1 MLSLAIRDISRV
13 CLAPAKCIATVMK
26 TPLWFPQSFFS
37 RTLWLV
43 LIVVLFSK
51 ALTLVYLL
59 MNEDVLVDRQY
70 SHGVALTL
78 RAYWAAD
85 ESDRQTI
92 ADAAGLIRV
101 VGGGV
106 PEGEQHWPYSEIYQR
121 QMQAELGADTEVRL
135 RVHAPPAL
143 WVRAPSLGD
152 GWLKVPL
159 YPHPL
164 RGQKIWSVL
173 GWFLAIG
180 LLSTASAWIF
190 VSQLNR
196 PLKRLVF
203 AARQLGQGRSVR
215 LPVSDTPSEMTEVY
229 RAFNQ
234 MAEDVEQA
242 GQERELMLA
251 GVSHDLRTPLTRLRL
266 SLELMPKDNEFM
278 DGMVRDIEDM
288 DAILDQFLAFIRDGR
303 DEEVEEV
310 DLVELVHEVV
320 APYNS
325 PVEQVRLCLES
336 IPPFPLRRV
345 SMKRLLAN
353 LIGNAMHH
361 AGDGV
366 EVAAYVSGDSG
377 APYVVLSVLD
387 RGMGIDPSELEGI
400 FNPFIRG
407 DRARSGKGTGL
418 GLAIVKRIAAMH
430 GGNVELRNRSGGG
443 LEARVRLPLGLM
455 LPRDAD

>member
-1 MLSLAIRDISRV
+1 
-13 CLAPAKCIATVMK
+13 MK
-26 TPLWFPQSFFS
+26 TPLWFPQSFFA

-85 ESDRQTI
+85 ESDRDKI
-92 ADAAGLIRV
+92 AEAAGLIRV
-101 VGGGV
+101 VGSGV

-135 RVHAPPAL
+135 RIHAPPAL

-190 VSQLNR
+190 VRQLNQ

-242 GQERELMLA
+242 GRERELMLA

-266 SLELMPKDNEFM
+266 SLSLLANES
-278 DGMVRDIEDM
+278 DLTDDMVRDIEDM

-303 DEEVEEV
+303 DEPVEEV
-310 DLVELVHEVV
+310 DLSDLVREVV
-320 APYNS
+320 APFNQ
-325 PVEQVRLCLES
+325 PEERVRLCLEP

-345 SMKRLLAN
+345 SLKRLLNN
-353 LIGNAMHH
+353 LIGNALYH
-361 AGDGV
+361 AGKGV
-366 EVAAYVSGDSG
+366 EVAAYVSGDSS

-387 RGMGIDPSELEGI
+387 RGAGIDPNELEGI

-418 GLAIVKRIAAMH
+418 GLAIVKRIAAQH

-443 LEARVRLPLGLM
+443 LEARVRLPLGLL
-455 LPRDAD
+455 LPRDAV

>member
-1 MLSLAIRDISRV
+1 
-13 CLAPAKCIATVMK
+13 MK
-26 TPLWFPQSFFS
+26 TPLWFPQSFFA

-85 ESDRQTI
+85 ESDREKI
-92 ADAAGLIRV
+92 AEAAGLIRV
-101 VGGGV
+101 TGNGV

-121 QMQAELGADTEVRL
+121 QMQAELGEDTEVRL

-152 GWLKVPL
+152 DWLKVPL

-164 RGQKIWSVL
+164 RGQKIWNVL

-190 VSQLNR
+190 VRQLNQ

-215 LPVSDTPSEMTEVY
+215 LPISDTPSEMTEVY

-242 GQERELMLA
+242 GRERELMLA

-266 SLELMPKDNEFM
+266 SLSMLASDN
-278 DGMVRDIEDM
+278 DLTDDMVRDIEDM

-303 DEEVEEV
+303 DEPVEEV
-310 DLVELVHEVV
+310 DLSDLVREVV
-320 APYNS
+320 APFNQ
-325 PVEQVRLCLES
+325 PEEQVRLCLEP

-345 SMKRLLAN
+345 SIKRLLNN
-353 LIGNAMHH
+353 LIGNALYH
-361 AGDGV
+361 AGKGV
-366 EVAAYVSGDSG
+366 EVAAYVSGDSS

-387 RGMGIDPSELEGI
+387 RGAGIDPGELEAI

-418 GLAIVKRIAAMH
+418 GLAIVKRIAAQH

-443 LEARVRLPLGLM
+443 IEARVRLPLGLL
-455 LPRDAD
+455 LPRDAV

>member
-1 MLSLAIRDISRV
+1 
-13 CLAPAKCIATVMK
+13 MK

-85 ESDRQTI
+85 ESNRDQI
-92 ADAAGLIRV
+92 AEAAGLIKV
-101 VGGGV
+101 VGSGV
-106 PEGEQHWPYSEIYQR
+106 PAGEQHWPYSEIYQR

-135 RVHAPPAL
+135 RMHAPPAL

-152 GWLKVPL
+152 GWMKVPL

-190 VSQLNR
+190 VSQLNQ
-196 PLKRLVF
+196 PLKRLVY

-215 LPVSDTPSEMTEVY
+215 LPISDTPSEMTEVY

-242 GQERELMLA
+242 GRERELMLA

-266 SLELMPKDNEFM
+266 SLELMGSHNDLT
-278 DGMVRDIEDM
+278 DDMVRDIEDM

-303 DEEVEEV
+303 DESVEEV
-310 DLVELVHEVV
+310 DLSELVREVA
-320 APYNS
+320 APYNQNI
-325 PVEQVRLCLES
+325 EKVRLRLEP

-345 SMKRLLAN
+345 SMKRLLNN
-353 LIGNAMHH
+353 LIGNALNH
-361 AGDGV
+361 AGTEV
-366 EVAAYVSGDSG
+366 EVAAYVSGDTS
-377 APYVVLSVLD
+377 APYVVLSVMD
-387 RGMGIDPSELEGI
+387 RGAGIDPSELEAI
-400 FNPFIRG
+400 FNPFTRG
-407 DRARSGKGTGL
+407 DRARGGKGTGL
-418 GLAIVKRIAAMH
+418 GLAIVKRIASMH
-430 GGNVELRNRSGGG
+430 GGNVELRNRVDGG
-443 LEARVRLPLGLM
+443 LEARVRLPLGLL
-455 LPRDAD
+455 LPRDAV

>member
-1 MLSLAIRDISRV
+1 
-13 CLAPAKCIATVMK
+13 MK

-190 VSQLNR
+190 VSQLNQ

-266 SLELMPKDNEFM
+266 SLELMPSNNEFM
-278 DGMVRDIEDM
+278 EGMVRDIEDM

-310 DLVELVHEVV
+310 DLVELIREVV
-320 APYNS
+320 APYNN
-325 PVEQVRLCLES
+325 PVEQVRTRLES

-345 SMKRLLAN
+345 SMKRLLNN

-361 AGDGV
+361 AGDSV

-400 FNPFIRG
+400 FNPFTRG
-407 DRARSGKGTGL
+407 DRARGGKGTGL

-443 LEARVRLPLGLM
+443 LEARVRLPLGLL

>member
-1 MLSLAIRDISRV
+1 
-13 CLAPAKCIATVMK
+13 MK
-26 TPLWFPQSFFS
+26 TPVWFPQSFFS

-43 LIVVLFSK
+43 LIVVLFSP
-51 ALTLVYLL
+51 ALPIVYLL

-85 ESDRQTI
+85 EANREKI
-92 ADAAGLIRV
+92 AEAATLIRV
-101 VGGGV
+101 VGAGV

-121 QMQAELGADTEVRL
+121 QMQDELGADTEVRL
-135 RVHAPPAL
+135 RMHSPPAL

-164 RGQKIWSVL
+164 RGQKIWNVL

-190 VSQLNR
+190 VSQLNQ
-196 PLKRLVF
+196 PLKRLVY

-215 LPVSDTPSEMTEVY
+215 LPISDTPSEMTEVY

-242 GQERELMLA
+242 GRERELMLA

-266 SLELMPKDNEFM
+266 SLELMGEHTDLTDE
-278 DGMVRDIEDM
+278 MVRDIEDM

-303 DEEVEEV
+303 DESVEEV
-310 DLVELVHEVV
+310 DLSELVREVA
-320 APYNS
+320 APYNQNCEK
-325 PVEQVRLCLES
+325 VHLRLEP
-336 IPPFPLRRV
+336 IQPFPLRRV
-345 SMKRLLAN
+345 SMKRLLNN
-353 LIGNAMHH
+353 LIGNALNH
-361 AGDGV
+361 AGTGV
-366 EVAAYVSGDSG
+366 EVAAYVSGDTS
-377 APYVVLSVLD
+377 APYVVLSVMD
-387 RGMGIDPSELEGI
+387 RGAGIDPSELEAI
-400 FNPFIRG
+400 FNPFTRG
-407 DRARSGKGTGL
+407 DRARGGKGTGL
-418 GLAIVKRIAAMH
+418 GLAIVKRIASMH
-430 GGNVELRNRSGGG
+430 GGNVELRNRAGGG
-443 LEARVRLPLGLM
+443 LEARVRLPLGLL
-455 LPRDAD
+455 LPRDAV

>member
-1 MLSLAIRDISRV
+1 
-13 CLAPAKCIATVMK
+13 MK
-26 TPLWFPQSFFS
+26 TPVWFPQSFFS

-85 ESDRQTI
+85 EENRAKI
-92 ADAAGLIRV
+92 ADAATLIRV
-101 VGGGV
+101 VGAGV

-135 RVHAPPAL
+135 RMHSPPAL

-164 RGQKIWSVL
+164 RGQKIWNVL

-190 VSQLNR
+190 VSQLNQ
-196 PLKRLVF
+196 PLKRLVY

-215 LPVSDTPSEMTEVY
+215 LPISDTPSEMAEVY

-242 GQERELMLA
+242 GRERELMLA

-266 SLELMPKDNEFM
+266 SLELMGDRTDLTN
-278 DGMVRDIEDM
+278 DMVRDIEDM

-303 DEEVEEV
+303 DESVEEV
-310 DLVELVHEVV
+310 DLSDLVREVA
-320 APYNS
+320 APYNQS
-325 PVEQVRLCLES
+325 EEKVRLRLEP
-336 IPPFPLRRV
+336 IQPFPLRRV
-345 SMKRLLAN
+345 SMKRLLNN
-353 LIGNAMHH
+353 LIGNALNH
-361 AGDGV
+361 AGGSVD
-366 EVAAYVSGDSG
+366 VAAYVSGDTS
-377 APYVVLSVLD
+377 APYVVLSVMD
-387 RGMGIDPSELEGI
+387 RGAGIAPSELEAI
-400 FNPFIRG
+400 FNPFTRG
-407 DRARSGKGTGL
+407 DRARGGKGTGL
-418 GLAIVKRIAAMH
+418 GLAIVKRIASMH

-455 LPRDAD
+455 LPRDAV